1 MKKRLTIITVALLA
15 IWACGQGTEEGAGET
30 ETPTDTLTTQER
42 DSIMAELPIP
52 GIGGIGAARR
62 AADAAAERAES
73 HDTIG

>member
-1 MKKRLTIITVALLA
+1 MKKRLTIVAVALLG
-15 IWACGQGTEEGAGET
+15 IWTCGQGTEEGAGEA

-62 AADAAAERAES
+62 ASDAAAERAEA

>member
-1 MKKRLTIITVALLA
+1 MKKRLTIAAVAMLG
-15 IWACGQGTEEGAGET
+15 IWACGQGTEEGAEA

-62 AADAAAERAES
+62 AADAASERAEA
-73 HDTIG
+73 HDTIS